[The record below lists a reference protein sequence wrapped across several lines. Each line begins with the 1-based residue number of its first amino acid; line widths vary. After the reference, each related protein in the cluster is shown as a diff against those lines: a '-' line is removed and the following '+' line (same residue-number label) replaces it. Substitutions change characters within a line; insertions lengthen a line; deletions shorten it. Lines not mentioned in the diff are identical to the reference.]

1 MLGETRLLS
10 MPRPASSF
18 INSYSSIGMAK
29 AALDAMDGMNLFGEE
44 GPRDCIIHVDPDA
57 QYRNHV
63 ILDTLLPKESSS
75 KETDAALL
83 CITGFPA
90 FAIKDIKLVEETEEK
105 LKQTLEVSGCR
116 KVLCVG
122 SEWIFTF

>member
-1 MLGETRLLS
+1 M
-10 MPRPASSF
+10 
-18 INSYSSIGMAK
+18 
-29 AALDAMDGMNLFGEE
+29 DAMDGINLLGEE
-44 GPRDCIIHVDPDA
+44 GPHDCLIHVDPDA

-90 FAIKDIKLVEETEEK
+90 FAIKDVKLVEKTESK
-105 LKQTLEVSGCR
+105 LKQSLEVSHCR
-116 KVLCVG
+116 RASHG
-122 SEWIFTF
+122 A

>member
-1 MLGETRLLS
+1 
-10 MPRPASSF
+10 
-18 INSYSSIGMAK
+18 MAK
-29 AALDAMDGMNLFGEE
+29 AALDALDGMNLFGEE

-75 KETDAALL
+75 KQTDASLL

-90 FAIKDIKLVEETEEK
+90 FAIKDVRLIEETERR
-105 LKQTLEVSGCR
+105 LKKSLEVSQSVQYGLFLVCR
-116 KVLCVG
+116 V
-122 SEWIFTF
+122 

>member
-1 MLGETRLLS
+1 MLGKTRLLS
-10 MPRPASSF
+10 VPHSLSHHS
-18 INSYSSIGMAK
+18 NNCCSSIGMAK
-29 AALDAMDGMNLFGEE
+29 AALDALDGMNLFGEE

-75 KETDAALL
+75 KQTDASLL

-90 FAIKDIKLVEETEEK
+90 FAIKDISLVEETERRM
-105 LKQTLEVSGCR
+105 KQSLEVS
-116 KVLCVG
+116 
-122 SEWIFTF
+122 